1 MCTIQ
6 LFEDDIAIE
15 SHEGRKQ
22 NNVVVVVVVVFLT
35 YQLSSV
41 QSLSHVQLFAIS

>member
-22 NNVVVVVVVVFLT
+22 NNVVVVVVVVLT